1 MGVFLPGALARAAR
15 SGRSVLA
22 TRLAAAFAA
31 EHDRWIL
38 WLPVLI
44 GVGIGLYFWL
54 PAEPPSWLGVAALM
68 VVAAACLVF
77 RHAVGSA
84 AYLSL
89 ILTGAIAAGFAAA
102 QLRTAVVAAPVA
114 DERVGPA
121 PIFGRIV
128 KLERLGK
135 GRRVTLDEVE
145 TDRLLPEK
153 TPARVRLRLNGKQP
167 DLAPG
172 HRVRIYGVLS
182 PPSPPTAP
190 GAFDFQRQAF
200 FARLGA
206 TGFGI
211 GSVEVLSREPRQ
223 SDIWLSGVRSR
234 VDGIIHRELP
244 APEASV
250 TSALLTGERAAI
262 PPPLMAAIRD
272 SGLAHLLSISGLH
285 IGLVATFLYGTIR
298 LALCLLP
305 RLALRWP
312 IQKWAAGFAVLGAGG
327 YTLLSDAT
335 IPSQRAFIMVAVVFL
350 GVICDRKAISMRLVA
365 IAATAV
371 LLFQPESLLGAS
383 FQMSFAAVVALV
395 AAYEALPRDRL
406 HRLGDGMVARCLIYV
421 ALVALTTVV
430 ATAATAPFAI
440 FHFQRFAVHS
450 LPANLVA
457 VPVTALW
464 IMPLG
469 VGALLAM
476 PLGLAGPF
484 LTAIGWGVGLVIWIA
499 EEVASWPGAVLPLPA
514 MPLAGLVAMT
524 LGGAWLCL
532 WRGRWRYGGAIAVAA
547 GMASIA
553 LPTPPDLLIDADA
566 KVVGVRT
573 PNGGLALSPTQAAR
587 LERSSWLQQAGL
599 QQPAPWPMAAD
610 GGLTGSSGG
619 GPGGSPDGG
628 HMRCDGSGC
637 VFRAKG
643 RTVAVMQRPDAAE
656 DDCRRA
662 DVIVSLV
669 PLRGACPRPV
679 VVVDRFDLWRE
690 GAHAIW
696 LDDEGVR
703 IASVNG
709 VRGDRPWVLHPK
721 PENQK
726 PDEATPG
733 SPGPGN
739 RRTKDQRTL
748 QALR

>member
-1 MGVFLPGALARAAR
+1 MGVFLPGAVAGALRSRPRA
-15 SGRSVLA
+15 
-22 TRLAAAFAA
+22 LAAHLVSAFTA

-44 GVGIGLYFWL
+44 AAGIGVYFSL
-54 PAEPPSWLGVAALM
+54 SAEPMPWLGLVALAGIAAL
-68 VVAAACLVF
+68 CLAF
-77 RHAVGSA
+77 RHAAGSG
-84 AYLSL
+84 AYLGL
-89 ILTGAIAAGFAAA
+89 VMIGAVAAGFAAA
-102 QLRTAVVAAPVA
+102 QVRTSMVEAPVVG
-114 DERVGPA
+114 ERVGPA

-128 KLERLGK
+128 KAERLGK
-135 GRRVTLDEVE
+135 GRRVTLDQVE
-145 TDRLLPEK
+145 TDRLLPDE
-153 TPARVRLRLNGKQP
+153 TPARVRIRLNGKQP
-167 DLAPG
+167 ELAPG
-172 HRVRIYGVLS
+172 DRVRIYGVLS
-182 PPSPPTAP
+182 PPSAPTGP

-211 GSVEVLSREPRQ
+211 GSAEVLSREPRQ
-223 SDIWLSGVRSR
+223 RDVWLSGVRSR
-234 VDGIIHRELP
+234 ADGIIHGHVP

-250 TSALLTGERAAI
+250 VSALLTGERAAI
-262 PPPLMAAIRD
+262 PPPVMAAIRD

-285 IGLVATFLYGTIR
+285 IGLVATFLYATAR
-298 LALCLLP
+298 LALCLVP
-305 RLALRWP
+305 GVALRWP
-312 IQKWAAGFAVLGAGG
+312 IQKWAAVMAVLGAGG
-327 YTLLSDAT
+327 YTLLSNAT

-395 AAYEALPRDRL
+395 AAYEALRQERL
-406 HRLGDGMVARCLIYV
+406 HKLADGLLGRLLIYV

-469 VGALLAM
+469 VGAMLAM

-484 LTAIGWGVGLVIWIA
+484 LTAMGWGVGVVIWVA
-499 EEVASWPGAVLPLPA
+499 EEVAAWPGAVLPLPS
-514 MPLAGLVAMT
+514 MPLSGLVAVA
-524 LGGAWLCL
+524 LGGGWLCL
-532 WRGRWRYGGAIAVAA
+532 WRGRWRYAGAAAVVA
-547 GMASIA
+547 GMASVA
-553 LPTPPDLLIDADA
+553 MPSPPDVLIDADA

-573 PNGGLALSPTQAAR
+573 LDGGLALSPTRAAR
-587 LERSSWLQQAGL
+587 LQQSSWLQRAGL
-599 QQPAPWPMAAD
+599 SKAAPWPP
-610 GGLTGSSGG
+610 
-619 GPGGSPDGG
+619 PGGAGA
-628 HMRCDGSGC
+628 MRCDGAGC
-637 VFRAKG
+637 VFELNG
-643 RTVAVMQRPDAAE
+643 RMVALMQRPDAAE

-679 VVVDRFDLWRE
+679 AVVDRFDLWRD

-696 LDDEGVR
+696 LEPEAVR
-703 IASVNG
+703 VVSVNG
-709 VRGDRPWVLHPK
+709 LRGDRPWVLRPK
-721 PENQK
+721 PR
-726 PDEATPG
+726 D
-733 SPGPGN
+733 
-739 RRTKDQRTL
+739 RRTKAPTTTR
-748 QALR
+748 AWR

>member
-1 MGVFLPGALARAAR
+1 MGVFLPVALARAAR

-22 TRLAAAFAA
+22 ARLAAAFAA

-44 GVGIGLYFWL
+44 GVGIGLYFSL

-77 RHAVGSA
+77 RRAVGSA

-153 TPARVRLRLNGKQP
+153 TPARVRLRLNSKQP

-172 HRVRIYGVLS
+172 DRVRIYGVLS

-211 GSVEVLSREPRQ
+211 GSAEVLSREPRQ

-440 FHFQRFAVHS
+440 FHFQRFGVHS

-566 KVVGVRT
+566 KVVGANAERRPGAVA
-573 PNGGLALSPTQAAR
+573 NAGGTAGAVELAAAGRSPAASPVAHGGGRRLNRQLRRRPRRQSRRRPHALRRVGLRLSG
-587 LERSSWLQQAGL
+587 EG
-599 QQPAPWPMAAD
+599 AD
-610 GGLTGSSGG
+610 GGG
-619 GPGGSPDGG
+619 
-628 HMRCDGSGC
+628 
-637 VFRAKG
+637 
-643 RTVAVMQRPDAAE
+643 DAAS
-656 DDCRRA
+656 RRRRGRLPPRGRHREPGA
-662 DVIVSLV
+662 AARRLSEAGRRGRSVRPVARGGARYLARRR
-669 PLRGACPRPV
+669 RGADRERQWRARRPPV
-679 VVVDRFDLWRE
+679 
-690 GAHAIW
+690 GAPPQTRKKA
-696 LDDEGVR
+696 R
-703 IASVNG
+703 
-709 VRGDRPWVLHPK
+709 
-721 PENQK
+721 
-726 PDEATPG
+726 
-733 SPGPGN
+733 
-739 RRTKDQRTL
+739 
-748 QALR
+748 